1 MSRQLLQRTRHTQYK
16 TTRKDA
22 APIAATDQQNAC
34 SVCQVNAG
42 RYTCPRC
49 SAAYCS
55 LECFRNHGDR
65 CSEGFFKERVKAALA
80 EEPQK
85 KARWVGDLLKG
96 APADV
101 DEARLLQL
109 LDGSVQPT
117 KAEEQLVL
125 RAIANGELESEPWAP
140 WWVGLGRLD
149 DDIAD
154 CASTYDALSSE
165 ALRDAD
171 TARKLYEAERRAE
184 QTEAELPGGEVTRA
198 RVLARSSKAPP
209 LWLLVWAPSDAEHA
223 ESVARVCRDN
233 LKATAAPAPIVV
245 SALYAY
251 CAAARAF
258 DGFHLDEGAAADAW
272 LAACPAVAR
281 DERPETVAAALVNAE
296 RRAIAAG
303 LASQGGHAA
312 LARDAAA
319 ILGAGPRAVAAAL
332 LDTWACVA
340 RHRAAP
346 KRVRRKIRYLACWC
360 GAPVAAAA
368 LADAREACLAVRG
381 DDGEEALPALVDLS
395 LSSPSPKPSS
405 KPVVVKSGAS
415 HDYDAPD

>member
-1 MSRQLLQRTRHTQYK
+1 MSRQLLQQTRHTQYK
-16 TTRKDA
+16 TTRRDA
-22 APIAATDQQNAC
+22 PATEATDTQNAC
-34 SVCQVNAG
+34 SVCHKMAG
-42 RYTCPRC
+42 RYACPRC
-49 SAAYCS
+49 GATYCS

-85 KARWVGDLLKG
+85 KARWVGDLLQG
-96 APADV
+96 APSPEI

-125 RAIANGELESEPWAP
+125 RAIANGELVSEPWAP
-140 WWVGLGRLD
+140 WWRDLGRLD
-149 DDIAD
+149 DDLAD
-154 CASTYDALSSE
+154 CASKHDALSSE

-171 TARKLYEAERRAE
+171 AARKLYEAEKCAE

-223 ESVARVCRDN
+223 ASVARVCRDK
-233 LKATAAPAPIVV
+233 LHATAAPAPSVA

-272 LAACPAVAR
+272 LAACPAVSR
-281 DERPETVAAALVNAE
+281 DERPETVAAALINAE
-296 RRAIAAG
+296 RRAIDAG
-303 LASQGGHAA
+303 LASKGGHAA

-319 ILGAGPRAVAAAL
+319 ILGAGPRAAAAAL
-332 LDTWACVA
+332 LDAWACVA

-346 KRVRRKIRYLACWC
+346 KRVRRKVRYLACWC

-395 LSSPSPKPSS
+395 LSSPKPPS

>member
-1 MSRQLLQRTRHTQYK
+1 MSRQLLQKTRHTQYK
-16 TTRKDA
+16 TTRRDA
-22 APIAATDQQNAC
+22 PPTAANNDNAC
-34 SVCQVNAG
+34 SVCHKMAG
-42 RYTCPRC
+42 RYACPRC
-49 SAAYCS
+49 SATYCS
-55 LECFRNHGDR
+55 LACFRDHGDR

-85 KARWVGDLLKG
+85 KARWVGDLLQG
-96 APADV
+96 APADI

-140 WWVGLGRLD
+140 WWRDLGRLD
-149 DDIAD
+149 DDLAD
-154 CASTYDALSSE
+154 CAAKYDALSSE

-171 TARKLYEAERRAE
+171 AARKLHEAERSAE
-184 QTEAELPGGEVTRA
+184 RTEAELPGGEVTRA

-233 LKATAAPAPIVV
+233 LNATAAPAPSIA

-281 DERPETVAAALVNAE
+281 DERPESVAAALMAVE
-296 RRAIAAG
+296 RQAIAAG
-303 LASQGGHAA
+303 LASKGGHAA

-332 LDTWACVA
+332 LDAWACVA

-346 KRVRRKIRYLACWC
+346 KRVRRKVRYLACWC

-381 DDGEEALPALVDLS
+381 DDEEEALPALVDLS
-395 LSSPSPKPSS
+395 LSSSKPS

>member
-1 MSRQLLQRTRHTQYK
+1 MSRQLLQKTRHTQYK
-16 TTRKDA
+16 TTRRDA
-22 APIAATDQQNAC
+22 PPTESTGQNAC
-34 SVCQVNAG
+34 SVCHKMAG
-42 RYTCPRC
+42 RYACPRC
-49 SAAYCS
+49 SATYCS
-55 LECFRNHGDR
+55 LACFRDHGDR

-96 APADV
+96 APAEDI

-140 WWVGLGRLD
+140 WWRDLGRLD

-154 CASTYDALSSE
+154 CAAKYDALSSE

-171 TARKLYEAERRAE
+171 AARQLYEAEKCAE
-184 QTEAELPGGEVTRA
+184 KTEAELPGGEVTRA

-233 LKATAAPAPIVV
+233 LKATAAPAPSIT

-281 DERPETVAAALVNAE
+281 DERPETVAAAL
-296 RRAIAAG
+296 
-303 LASQGGHAA
+303 
-312 LARDAAA
+312 
-319 ILGAGPRAVAAAL
+319 
-332 LDTWACVA
+332 
-340 RHRAAP
+340 
-346 KRVRRKIRYLACWC
+346 LAC
-360 GAPVAAAA
+360 
-368 LADAREACLAVRG
+368 LLYT
-381 DDGEEALPALVDLS
+381 
-395 LSSPSPKPSS
+395 SPSPRDS
-405 KPVVVKSGAS
+405 
-415 HDYDAPD
+415 

>member
-1 MSRQLLQRTRHTQYK
+1 MSRQLLQHTRHTQYK
-16 TTRKDA
+16 TTRRDA
-22 APIAATDQQNAC
+22 EPTPATANNAC
-34 SVCQVNAG
+34 SVCQANAG
-42 RYTCPRC
+42 RYACPRC
-49 SAAYCS
+49 GATYCS

-80 EEPQK
+80 QEPQK

-96 APADV
+96 APSPEI

-140 WWVGLGRLD
+140 WWCDLGRLD
-149 DDIAD
+149 DDLAA
-154 CASTYDALSSE
+154 CASKYDALSSE

-171 TARKLYEAERRAE
+171 AARRLYEAERSAE
-184 QTEAELPGGEVTRA
+184 TTEADAPGGEVTRA

-233 LKATAAPAPIVV
+233 LNATAAPAPSVA

-281 DERPETVAAALVNAE
+281 DERPETVAAALVDAE

-303 LASQGGHAA
+303 LASKGGHAA

-332 LDTWACVA
+332 LDAWACIA

-360 GAPVAAAA
+360 GAPVAAKA
-368 LADAREACLAVRG
+368 LADAREACLAVRIP
-381 DDGEEALPALVDLS
+381 EEDAPLPALVDLS
-395 LSSPSPKPSS
+395 LSSSKPS
-405 KPVVVKSGAS
+405 KPVVVKSDCAFR
-415 HDYDAPD
+415 DYDAPD

>member
-1 MSRQLLQRTRHTQYK
+1 M
-16 TTRKDA
+16 
-22 APIAATDQQNAC
+22 
-34 SVCQVNAG
+34 AG

-80 EEPQK
+80 EEPQT

-96 APADV
+96 APAEDI

-140 WWVGLGRLD
+140 WWCDLGRLD

-154 CASTYDALSSE
+154 CAAKYDALSSE

-171 TARKLYEAERRAE
+171 TARKLYEAEKCAE
-184 QTEAELPGGEVTRA
+184 KAEADAPGGEVTRA
-198 RVLARSSKAPP
+198 RVLARSAKAPP

-233 LKATAAPAPIVV
+233 LHATAAPAPSIA

-281 DERPETVAAALVNAE
+281 DERPETVAAA
-296 RRAIAAG
+296 
-303 LASQGGHAA
+303 
-312 LARDAAA
+312 

-332 LDTWACVA
+332 LDAWACVA

-360 GAPVAAAA
+360 GAPVAAKA

-381 DDGEEALPALVDLS
+381 DDEEEALPALVDLS
-395 LSSPSPKPSS
+395 LSSPSPKPS
-405 KPVVVKSGAS
+405 KPVVVESGAR